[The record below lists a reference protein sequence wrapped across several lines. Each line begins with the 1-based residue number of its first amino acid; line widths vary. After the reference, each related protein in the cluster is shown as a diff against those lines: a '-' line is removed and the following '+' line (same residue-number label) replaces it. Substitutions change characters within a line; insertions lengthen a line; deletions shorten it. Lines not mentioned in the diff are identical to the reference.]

1 MYGYLPEINTSIL
14 EKDRA
19 MTIDSFKNRDEKE
32 RIN

>member
-1 MYGYLPEINTSIL
+1 MRASIL